1 MEIFYDDFYIFLQI
15 ILTMFLS
22 GMLGWERESAGKAAG
37 LRTHILVG
45 VSATIFVVIGEE
57 MAADFRRFG
66 DHVRFDAAN
75 LVGAIVTGISF
86 LGAGMIFFKKQ
97 NSDVSGLTTAA
108 GILTT
113 AGIGMLVGVHR
124 YSLAIGATF
133 IVFFVLRALPYIEL
147 LRPKPTV
154 ESDPIENDENE
165 NDRPAD

>member
-1 MEIFYDDFYIFLQI
+1 MQTLQPDLYVFLQI
-15 ILTMFLS
+15 IVSMLLS
-22 GMLGWERESAGKAAG
+22 GALGWERESSGKSAG

-45 VSATIFVVIGEE
+45 VAATIFVIIGEE

-86 LGAGMIFFKKQ
+86 LGAGMIFFKKE
-97 NSDVSGLTTAA
+97 SRDVSGLTTAA

-124 YSLAIGATF
+124 YSLAVGATV
-133 IVFFVLRALPYIEL
+133 IVFFVLRALPYIESF
-147 LRPKPTV
+147 RPKAPDKPEKQEDV
-154 ESDPIENDENE
+154 RKDSDE
-165 NDRPAD
+165 